1 MSNID
6 IIAYIILIVLW
17 LYLIRTFK
25 RANVNAWRFFLGS
38 IRTFLIGL
46 ISFRPYSIK
55 YINFALT
62 AIVGLFGNIT
72 GWYQTLFMESAI
84 FVDTSVGGVLTP
96 TKTYIANIDTNKII
110 AAKASTFEHKIRK
123 ELVNASLQSI
133 MRDMI

>member
-6 IIAYIILIVLW
+6 IITYIILIVLW

-38 IRTFLIGL
+38 IGTFLIGL
-46 ISFRPYSIK
+46 ISFRPYIVK

-123 ELVNASLQSI
+123 ELVNASLQPI

>member
-38 IRTFLIGL
+38 IGTFLIGL
-46 ISFRPYSIK
+46 ISFRHYIIK